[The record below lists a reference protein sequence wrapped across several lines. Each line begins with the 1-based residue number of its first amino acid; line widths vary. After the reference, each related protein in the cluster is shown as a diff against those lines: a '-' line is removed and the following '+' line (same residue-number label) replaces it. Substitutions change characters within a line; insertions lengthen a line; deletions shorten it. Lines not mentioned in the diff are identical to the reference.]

1 MQMTEEEIWR
11 SYRLAKDPKKQ
22 IGILADINGA
32 SKEEIKQIIER
43 CKDMQNAE
51 QKSGLISKS
60 EFDQLAEKVTKQK
73 RKYTRRNK
81 VENEPEKIEADNQ
94 LPKAD
99 DGSRIPH
106 VVFDCLKQRVDALEM
121 YAKAAEADI
130 RAYRKQQAEIEAFLK
145 AHKVAENEG

>member
-43 CKDMQNAE
+43 CKDMQNVE

-60 EFDQLAEKVTKQK
+60 EFDQLAE
-73 RKYTRRNK
+73 
-81 VENEPEKIEADNQ
+81 NEPEKIEAENQ